1 MIYFIFYILELYSI
15 VIVFIGTYKLR
26 SQNIINT
33 NKIKSVFCVTQN
45 MWLLF
50 FIFQYF
56 YILVFY
62 FDLTCCILISV
73 DKILTINNKKLN
85 IFTIL

>member
-45 MWLLF
+45 M
-50 FIFQYF
+50 
-56 YILVFY
+56 
-62 FDLTCCILISV
+62 
-73 DKILTINNKKLN
+73 
-85 IFTIL
+85 